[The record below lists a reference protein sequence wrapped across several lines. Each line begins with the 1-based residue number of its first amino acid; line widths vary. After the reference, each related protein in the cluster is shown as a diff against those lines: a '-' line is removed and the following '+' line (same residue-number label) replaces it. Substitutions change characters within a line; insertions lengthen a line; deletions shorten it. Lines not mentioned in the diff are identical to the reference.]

1 MAPSEV
7 SHGTMGP
14 VEWLRYNDNPR
25 VMNTDTRKTR
35 GFIENFQQYFKKFI
49 KVPYCLWYPKP
60 CHSVETSTLQ
70 DPSSLSTPC
79 NHLL

>member
-49 KVPYCLWYPKP
+49 KGSLLPLVPKTLSFSGNQHSPGPKF
-60 CHSVETSTLQ
+60 TLN
-70 DPSSLSTPC
+70 TM
-79 NHLL
+79 